1 MEEKTL
7 RRLHPVDIT
16 EALRLP
22 DGSTAV
28 TMEMHRMSFGGELPS
43 NRATALKL
51 AFTTLPGGGEDRMRC
66 RTVLHPPP
74 GALRGCSTA
83 MAVLLDE
90 EGKMNLHWR
99 LPHPDPQ
106 LPITLVLW
114 CVTEGRARRFALVY
128 GSTYDCPCGEFLWDV
143 RNDDTEGDPITA
155 VASST
160 GTSQ

>member
-66 RTVLHPPP
+66 RT
-74 GALRGCSTA
+74 
-83 MAVLLDE
+83 VLLDE